1 MKRFFFLPVGLL
13 ILLSFPCD
21 AQQLEPLNRVWLA
34 DDYRSMELISLLAT
48 PAPLTT
54 QKIMDILDVS
64 DKDDTEEDLGF
75 GANKFNVRRG
85 HGYTSLSIEAFVFRG
100 SIGSYKLELDSSP
113 ENWTR
118 IRERMIELWR
128 EHNGPSF
135 EEGERGLIHIERD
148 DSVLRKYQT
157 AVSTELGE
165 MKPAAIPAELQKSFD
180 SLTGPM
186 EIDNVGSSDGE
197 MAIAALVNTERFDL
211 VENVLRGFNPNGRIY
226 AARELLKLNK
236 EGRLSLSA
244 DSLAVIAKISNLD
257 IQIRAVSGCLVDRR
271 LAREILEDT
280 ITSSSLVPKAPFQV
294 LRRYARRP

>member
-21 AQQLEPLNRVWLA
+21 AQQLESLNRVWLA

-54 QKIMDILDVS
+54 QKIMDILDVG
-64 DKDDTEEDLGF
+64 DMDDTEEDLGF
-75 GANKFNVRRG
+75 GATRFNVKSG
-85 HGYTSLSIEAFVFRG
+85 HGYTSLSVEAFVFRG
-100 SIGSYKLELDSSP
+100 TIGSYKLELDSSP

-128 EHNGPSF
+128 QHNGPSF

-148 DSVLRKYQT
+148 DSVLRKYQA
-157 AVSTELGE
+157 AVLAELGE
-165 MKPAAIPAELQKSFD
+165 MKPAAIPTELQKSFD
-180 SLTGPM
+180 SLTKPM
-186 EIDNVGSSDGE
+186 EIDNVGSSDGK
-197 MAIAALVNTERFDL
+197 MAIAALVNAERFDL

-226 AARELLKLNK
+226 AAKELLKLNK

-244 DSLAVIAKISNLD
+244 DTLAVIAKISNLD
-257 IQIRAVSGCLVDRR
+257 IQIRTVCGCSVDRR

-280 ITSSSLVPKAPFQV
+280 DQ
-294 LRRYARRP
+294 